1 MGVIRGL
8 VDLSRQVQAFLD
20 GLIPLAGDLLGQV
33 LSSVLPPWAVTLVLM
48 AGGIITLSTI
58 VLVAFMYTTLLE
70 RKVVGRIQNRL
81 GPNRVGPLG
90 LLQPIADMVKM
101 FTKEDLIP
109 QGADRGVFN
118 LAPLVVAAGALLIF
132 AAIPVGRGLV
142 GADLNVGLLFILAVS
157 STSVIGILMAGWA
170 SRNKYALLGAM
181 RSAAQ
186 LVSYEIPQVLSA
198 IGVLLLAGSM
208 SMNEIVEAQGQIW
221 FIVLQPLGFL
231 IFFISGVS
239 EVNRTPFDLPEA
251 ESEIVAGY
259 HVEYSGMKFGLF
271 QMAEFI
277 ATIGISAITVT
288 LFLGGW
294 QGPLLP
300 GYFWFTVK
308 TALLVFV
315 FLWLR
320 GTLPRL
326 RVDQLMGF
334 AWKALVP
341 LSLVNILVTGLAM
354 AIHPIWAVLVGGVA
368 ALILA
373 GVTVHLYVEAVRL
386 KTRPRF
392 A

>member
-1 MGVIRGL
+1 MGLIRGL
-8 VDLSRQVQAFLD
+8 VDLSRQVQALLD

-101 FTKEDLIP
+101 FTKEDIIP

-198 IGVLLLAGSM
+198 MGVLLLAGSM
-208 SMNEIVEAQGQIW
+208 SMNEIVEAQGRIW